1 MYVIGTAGHV
11 DHGKSTLVEALTGVH
26 PDRLKEERE
35 REMTIDLGFGWLTL
49 PGGEPIGVVDVPGH
63 IDFIENMLAGVG
75 SIDAALF
82 VVAADEGV
90 MPQTREHLAIL
101 DLLKIEAGAIALT
114 KIDLVDADWL
124 ELVQAEV
131 ADVLRDTVL
140 ARAPIVP
147 VSARRGDG
155 IPDLLHALEAT
166 LAQRPTRP
174 DRGRPRLS
182 IDRVFSVAGF
192 GTVVTGTLIDGSL
205 SIGDEVEIL
214 PGGLSARVRGL
225 QTHKTKVER
234 AVPGSRVAINLS
246 GIEVSEVKRG
256 DVVASPGWLRA
267 TLLLDARFEYLESIQ
282 KPVAAHPHA
291 LPGGHGDARATFS
304 PRPLKHNAEVKLF
317 HGAAEVS
324 AHARLIGDEVLLPG
338 HGGWVQFALKEPI
351 AIVKG
356 DRFIVRLPSPSI
368 TLGGGVVVDT
378 QPGRRHRRFKP
389 EVIARLETLARGSPA
404 ELLLQA
410 LDASGPIA
418 AGDLL
423 KRVNLPGDVAMQSLA
438 ELEAAG
444 GVLRIGGVS
453 SSIVASRAGWNATR
467 ARLASELA
475 AYHKAFP
482 LRSGMPREELKSRL
496 KFDAKVFNA
505 VVAQAASEGALVEGL
520 TSLRAPDFA
529 VTFTP
534 AQQKS
539 IDALLTR
546 FKSQP
551 WAAPSVKESEAAVGT
566 DVLAALIDL
575 GRLVKLSDEVLLLPE
590 TYHAA
595 VQHVT
600 DHLKANR
607 TITVA
612 QARDLFDTSRKYA
625 LALMEHLDAKGI
637 TKRIGDERVLGNYR
651 GGG

>member
-1 MYVIGTAGHV
+1 MRVIGTAGHV

-49 PGGEPIGVVDVPGH
+49 PGGESIGIVDVPGH
-63 IDFIENMLAGVG
+63 IDFIENMLAGIG
-75 SIDAALF
+75 GIDAALF

-101 DLLKIEAGAIALT
+101 DLLKIPTGVVALT
-114 KIDLVDADWL
+114 KIDMVDADWID
-124 ELVQAEV
+124 LVTGDVRGALRGTAL
-131 ADVLRDTVL
+131 AD
-140 ARAPIVP
+140 APIVP
-147 VSARRGDG
+147 VSARRGDNL
-155 IPDLLHALEAT
+155 PELLHTLEAV
-166 LAQRPTRP
+166 LRDRPARP
-174 DRGRPRLS
+174 DHGRPRLP

-205 SIGDEVEIL
+205 SIGDAVDIL
-214 PGGLSARVRGL
+214 PRGITARVRGL

-246 GIEVSEVKRG
+246 GVDVSDVKRG
-256 DVVASPGWLRA
+256 DVVAAPGWLRP
-267 TLLLDARFEYLESIQ
+267 TLLIDARFEHLSEQ
-282 KPVAAHPHA
+282 RGNAA
-291 LPGGHGDARATFS
+291 
-304 PRPLKHNAEVKLF
+304 RPLKHNAEVKLF
-317 HGAAEVS
+317 HGAAEV
-324 AHARLIGDEVLLPG
+324 AANVRLLNDDVLPPG
-338 HGGWVQFALKEPI
+338 RDGWVQFALRAPL

-368 TLGGGVVVDT
+368 TLGGGIVVDA

-389 EVIARLETLARGSPA
+389 DVIGRLETLAQGSPA
-404 ELLLQA
+404 ELVLQA

-418 AGDLL
+418 TADLL
-423 KRVNLPGDVAMQSLA
+423 KRVNLPTDIANQSLA

-444 GVLRIGGVS
+444 DVFTVGGRS
-453 SSIVASRAGWNATR
+453 SAVVASRAGWSTLC
-467 ARLASELA
+467 ARLANELA
-475 AYHKAFP
+475 AHHKSYP
-482 LRSGMPREELKSRL
+482 LRAGIPREALKSRL
-496 KFDAKVFNA
+496 KIDAKVFNA
-505 VVAQAASEGALVEGL
+505 VIAHAAAESVLVESP

-534 AQQKS
+534 AQQRS
-539 IDALLTR
+539 IDALLAR

-551 WAAPSVKESEAAVGT
+551 WAAPSVKESEAAIGA
-566 DVLAALIDL
+566 DVLSALIDSGKL
-575 GRLVKLSDEVLLLPE
+575 VRLSEDVLLLAE
-590 TYHAA
+590 TYQSA
-595 VQHVT
+595 VQRIAE
-600 DHLKANR
+600 HLTASK

-637 TKRIGDERVLGNYR
+637 TKRVGDERVAADLKRING
-651 GGG
+651 

>member
-1 MYVIGTAGHV
+1 MRVIGTAGHV

-49 PGGEPIGVVDVPGH
+49 PGGESIGIVDVPGH
-63 IDFIENMLAGVG
+63 IDFIENMLAGIG
-75 SIDAALF
+75 GIDAALF

-101 DLLKIEAGAIALT
+101 DLLKIPTGVVALT
-114 KIDLVDADWL
+114 KIDMVDADWID
-124 ELVQAEV
+124 LVTGDVRGALRGTAL
-131 ADVLRDTVL
+131 AD
-140 ARAPIVP
+140 APIVP
-147 VSARRGDG
+147 VSARRGDNL
-155 IPDLLHALEAT
+155 PELLHTLEAV
-166 LAQRPTRP
+166 LRDRPARP
-174 DRGRPRLS
+174 DHGRPRLP

-205 SIGDEVEIL
+205 SIGDAVDIL
-214 PGGLSARVRGL
+214 PRGITARVRGL

-246 GIEVSEVKRG
+246 GVDVSDVKRG
-256 DVVASPGWLRA
+256 DVVAAPGWLRP
-267 TLLLDARFEYLESIQ
+267 TLLIDARFEHLSEQ
-282 KPVAAHPHA
+282 RGNAA
-291 LPGGHGDARATFS
+291 
-304 PRPLKHNAEVKLF
+304 RPLKHNAEVKLF
-317 HGAAEVS
+317 HGAAEV
-324 AHARLIGDEVLLPG
+324 AANVRLLNDDVLPPG
-338 HGGWVQFALKEPI
+338 RDGWVQFALRAPL

-368 TLGGGVVVDT
+368 TLGGGIVVDA

-389 EVIARLETLARGSPA
+389 DVIGRLETLAQGSPA
-404 ELLLQA
+404 ELVLQA

-418 AGDLL
+418 TADLL
-423 KRVNLPGDVAMQSLA
+423 KRVNLPTDIANQSLA

-444 GVLRIGGVS
+444 DVFTVGGRS
-453 SSIVASRAGWNATR
+453 SAVVASRAGWSTLC
-467 ARLASELA
+467 ARLANELA
-475 AYHKAFP
+475 AHHKSYP
-482 LRSGMPREELKSRL
+482 LRAGIPREELKSRL
-496 KFDAKVFNA
+496 KIDAKVFNA
-505 VVAQAASEGALVEGL
+505 VIAHAAAESVLVESP

-534 AQQKS
+534 AQQRS
-539 IDALLTR
+539 IDALLAR

-551 WAAPSVKESEAAVGT
+551 WAAPSVKESEAAIGA
-566 DVLAALIDL
+566 DVLSALIDSGKL
-575 GRLVKLSDEVLLLPE
+575 VRLSEDVLLLAE
-590 TYHAA
+590 TYQSA
-595 VQHVT
+595 VQRIAE
-600 DHLKANR
+600 HLTASK

-637 TKRIGDERVLGNYR
+637 TKRVGDERVAADLKRING
-651 GGG
+651 